1 MRIRT
6 FRGRTVA
13 DALSQVKRAL
23 GGSAVI
29 LNARTYRTGGFFG
42 LGARTITEVT
52 ASDRPPAHQRAAMP
66 ASRRTPRPPGTSPLE
81 AGDGRPPSASR
92 SAQPESAEASI
103 KQVARMIVSA
113 TARTPVEE
121 ELSAIRRMVEQVLR
135 STHAP
140 AQPALPEALFDCYRR
155 LLESAVA
162 SEIASEVAGRVRD
175 DLSREQLADPDQVR
189 RAALRRLAAYI
200 PVCESGE
207 RISRAADGR
216 PTTIALVGPTGV
228 GKTTTI
234 AKLAATY
241 RLKQGRRVGLITCD
255 TYRIAAV
262 EQLRTYAGIMNLPL
276 RVVITPAEMRSACAA
291 MGDCDVLLIDTA
303 GRPPRGEQRIDEL
316 RALVAAAIPH
326 QVHLVL
332 SSASAEDSLVEA
344 ARRFAPLA
352 CDRVIMTKLD
362 EAVNFGVVVNVL
374 HKLGTRL
381 SFVTTGQDVPDHI
394 ETVSPDR
401 LARLV
406 LGTEDLAP

>member
-52 ASDRPPAHQRAAMP
+52 ASDRPPAPLRNATPTSRRQQRASSEFPLAGGAGRLP
-66 ASRRTPRPPGTSPLE
+66 PLSRADQTEP
-81 AGDGRPPSASR
+81 
-92 SAQPESAEASI
+92 AEASI
-103 KQVARMIVSA
+103 RQVARMIVSA

-162 SEIASEVAGRVRD
+162 SEIASEIAGRVRD
-175 DLSREQLADPDQVR
+175 ELSRDQLGDPEQVR
-189 RAALRRLAAYI
+189 RAALRQLAAYI
-200 PVCESGE
+200 PVCNPGE
-207 RISRAADGR
+207 RVARAADGR

-276 RVVITPAEMRSACAA
+276 RVVVTPAEMRSACAA

-303 GRPPRGEQRIDEL
+303 GRPPRDEQRIDEL
-316 RALVAAAIPH
+316 RALLAAAMPH

-344 ARRFAPLA
+344 ARRFAPLG

-381 SFVTTGQDVPDHI
+381 SFITTGQEVPDHI
-394 ETVSPDR
+394 EVVSPDR

-406 LGTEDLAP
+406 LGTEGLAP